1 MHPILQCIYFYGYTV
16 AAKVAETKVHKILG
30 KELTVELK
38 KPTTVQKATTV
49 TGHEQVAILIN
60 NVADTISDDLLYL
73 YIDKITELEG
83 ESGDY
88 VITRCDRLQVII
100 TFNASANLPTGGTY
114 IYSQPWLAFLKFY
127 YVLASYVCD
136 AILKYVCIR

>member
-1 MHPILQCIYFYGYTV
+1 M
-16 AAKVAETKVHKILG
+16 
-30 KELTVELK
+30 ELK

-49 TGHEQVAILIN
+49 TGHEQAAILVN

-73 YIDKITELEG
+73 YIDNIAELEG

-88 VITRCDRLQVII
+88 TITRYDRLQVII

-114 IYSQPWLAFLKFY
+114 
-127 YVLASYVCD
+127 V
-136 AILKYVCIR
+136 RM